1 MPEHDNNAPSQ
12 AAMTTLDKQ
21 EANERLV
28 GDYVLLSKIGQGSFA
43 TVYKA
48 QHKASLRH
56 SWQPLKDLFGCV
68 CFKQLVNGQ
77 RRTRR
82 ILILQ

>member
-1 MPEHDNNAPSQ
+1 MPELDNNAPSQ

-56 SWQPLKDLFGCV
+56 SWQPLKDLFECV
-68 CFKQLVNGQ
+68 CFKQLANGQ
-77 RRTRR
+77 EE
-82 ILILQ
+82 